1 MLIIKANVF
10 LYGELVNATSLMS
23 GVRCSLKIEETP
35 HICQIETFDGSDI
48 PLNIDISVK
57 LTTISG
63 EISLLSFKDG
73 ARFTLFR
80 GKEIG
85 VGKVEEI
92 KEVHLEKRV
101 LEVIKE
107 KRKIKSII
115 SYAEQLPC
123 ALIYDDVYE
132 LIG

>member
-1 MLIIKANVF
+1 MLIIKANIF

-23 GVRCSLKIEETP
+23 GVRCSLKIGKNP

-48 PLNIDISVK
+48 PLDTDISVK

-63 EISLLSFKDG
+63 EISLLSFKEG

-85 VGKVEEI
+85 KGKVEEVE
-92 KEVHLEKRV
+92 EVYLEKN
-101 LEVIKE
+101 L
-107 KRKIKSII
+107 
-115 SYAEQLPC
+115 
-123 ALIYDDVYE
+123 
-132 LIG
+132 